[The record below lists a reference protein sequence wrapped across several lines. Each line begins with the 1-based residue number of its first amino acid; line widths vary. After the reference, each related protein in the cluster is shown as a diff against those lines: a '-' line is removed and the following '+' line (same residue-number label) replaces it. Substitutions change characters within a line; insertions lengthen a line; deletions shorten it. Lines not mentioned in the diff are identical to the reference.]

1 MKKTMQKDSGFTIIE
16 VVLVLA
22 IAGLIFLVV
31 FLALPQLQR
40 SQRDSQ
46 RQSDVGRLISAVTTY
61 MSNENNG
68 VSPADAA
75 EITASVVGGNYIDSA
90 DWGYLVSDSAPVLT
104 GSGSTN
110 GESVQYEQGVDCAG
124 ATTNNRSFA
133 VTIGQENGG
142 TYCREG

>member
-1 MKKTMQKDSGFTIIE
+1 MQKDSGFTIIE

-110 GESVQYEQGVDCAG
+110 RRTGKTEPRASQDAAEPANAVASLALTRRAG
-124 ATTNNRSFA
+124 
-133 VTIGQENGG
+133 
-142 TYCREG
+142 